1 MKKII
6 NYIIEFF
13 KPDTY
18 PVGLNQFKF
27 QKQTNQQKIKYDWK
41 FDYSPESVPA
51 YKSLRS
57 FYK

>member
-1 MKKII
+1 M

-18 PVGLNQFKF
+18 PVGLKSFKF
-27 QKQTNQQKIKYDWK
+27 QTQADKKPIKYDWK
-41 FDYSPESVPA
+41 FDYTSENFNA
-51 YKSLRS
+51 YKSMKS